1 MNKVYINDISN
12 ISVSNLC
19 YETYP
24 CKHFCKLIINNND
37 NIYLLESSQIIFILK
52 KLNKE
57 LPLHFKKY
65 SMEISNIPNYD
76 YVDKALY
83 LKKY

>member
-1 MNKVYINDISN
+1 MDKIYINDISN
-12 ISVSNLC
+12 ISVNNLC

-24 CKHFCKLIINNND
+24 CRHFCKLTINNND
-37 NIYLLESSQIIFILK
+37 NVYLLDSIQIIFILN

-57 LPLHFKKY
+57 LPLHFKEY
-65 SMEISNIPNYD
+65 PMEISSIPNYD
-76 YVDKALY
+76 YDDKALY